1 MLRVDAR
8 RQEYSMLSGGCGS
21 CCQLNGELTEVADL
35 VILSGGIGR
44 AEYQR
49 PQLQAFLEI
58 RGGIAQLGER
68 YNRTVEVG
76 GSNPPAS
83 TTAILISDLLRP

>member
-1 MLRVDAR
+1 MFRDYVCQ
-8 RQEYSMLSGGCGS
+8 QEYSGHSGGFGS
-21 CCQLNGELTEVADL
+21 CCQLNGELTEVTDL
-35 VILSGGIGR
+35 VILIEGIGR
-44 AEYQR
+44 AEYWR
-49 PQLQAFLEI
+49 PQLQAFLET

-83 TTAILISDLLRP
+83 TTAILYSDLLRP